1 MKPKT
6 QDISYFFKFH
16 PYQPKDPFLLFSSNK
31 IFFRENE
38 TNRIWLTFD
47 ESSKKLFCSVCLA
60 FASEQNTFTKGMSD
74 WKHIH
79 QRINEHENS
88 IIHSRS
94 SESYFLKTANKDID
108 SLLFSNLNNIAK
120 QNIKKKIDKYLK
132 ELLR

>member
-16 PYQPKDPFLLFSSNK
+16 PYQPKDPFALFTSNK
-31 IFFRENE
+31 IVFRENG

-47 ESSKKLFCSVCLA
+47 ESSKKLLLSLLGVC
-60 FASEQNTFTKGMSD
+60 FRT
-74 WKHIH
+74 KHIYQRNVWLEAYN

-88 IIHSRS
+88 IVHLRS

-120 QNIKKKIDKYLK
+120 QNIKKIDKYLK
-132 ELLR
+132 ELFR